1 MSIVRWLALV
11 PALVACSAA
20 SPRTRR
26 SLQDFSGVLFSN
38 SPMLISEPE
47 PALHPGTLLVS
58 YVVLVENHATKP
70 VELRLSE
77 AVATI
82 EKHPVAT
89 NCGIGAGGARSVVL
103 QIADRARVECRMRV
117 SGSALELVSRGDR
130 ELELSLPVVLA
141 SDQANVAFSYWLRI
155 EDAT

>member
-1 MSIVRWLALV
+1 MSFVRWVALV
-11 PALVACSAA
+11 PVLVACSAA

-38 SPMLISEPE
+38 SPMLISEREPE
-47 PALHPGTLLVS
+47 LRPGTLLVT
-58 YVVLVENHATKP
+58 YAVLVENHATRP

-89 NCGIGAGGARSVVL
+89 DCRIGSGGARSVVL
-103 QIADRARVECRMRV
+103 QIGDRAHVECRARV

-130 ELELSLPVVLA
+130 ELELSLPVMNA
-141 SDQANVAFSYWLRI
+141 TARANVAFAYWLRI

>member
-1 MSIVRWLALV
+1 M
-11 PALVACSAA
+11 
-20 SPRTRR
+20 
-26 SLQDFSGVLFSN
+26 LFSN
-38 SPMLISEPE
+38 SPMLIAEHEPE
-47 PALHPGTLLVS
+47 LRPGTLLVS
-58 YVVLVENHATKP
+58 YAVLVENHATRP

-89 NCGIGAGGARSVVL
+89 DCRIGADGARFVVL

-117 SGSALELVSRGDR
+117 SGSALGLVSRGDR
-130 ELELSLPVVLA
+130 ELELSLPVMIA
-141 SDQANVAFSYWLRI
+141 SDRANVAFSYWLRV